1 MPPDNYR
8 RNHLI
13 IDLQQLKAN
22 LRLLRQHAPQQKIMA
37 VLKANA
43 YGLGLEKISE
53 ALVEE
58 NIDAFGVAEL
68 SEALQLSQLKKDVYI
83 LGDILKEEIP
93 IKVGVITGHSETNRI
108 FNVIHNLNPSA
119 YILKGKCSTDE
130 LTFAIQKMLK
140 GEVYYT
146 HEIHQKLLKRAL
158 VEIQMDDIAVQILK
172 ELPKHA
178 KISNLEGLIKKSDGS
193 LIKVRSIESKLSKL
207 RTDLQANNNTDLVLK
222 AKELGI
228 ID

>member
-1 MPPDNYR
+1 MAGQTKILLVDD
-8 RNHLI
+8 HQLI
-13 IDLQQLKAN
+13 LEGILSYLKDID
-22 LRLLRQHAPQQKIMA
+22 
-37 VLKANA
+37 
-43 YGLGLEKISE
+43 GLEIETANSCDEAFSKIKSSLNENPFHIVFTDLSFDNQSKNVVLDGGE
-53 ALVEE
+53 AF
-58 NIDAFGVAEL
+58 IKA
-68 SEALQLSQLKKDVYI
+68 
-83 LGDILKEEIP
+83 ILKEEIP

-158 VEIQMDDIAVQILK
+158 VEIQMDDIAIQILK

>member
-1 MPPDNYR
+1 MAGQTKILLVDD
-8 RNHLI
+8 HQLI
-13 IDLQQLKAN
+13 LEGILSYLKDID
-22 LRLLRQHAPQQKIMA
+22 
-37 VLKANA
+37 
-43 YGLGLEKISE
+43 GLEIETANSCDEAFSKIKSSLNENPFHIVFTDLSFDNQSKNVVLDGGE
-53 ALVEE
+53 AF
-58 NIDAFGVAEL
+58 IKAI
-68 SEALQLSQLKKDVYI
+68 LKK
-83 LGDILKEEIP
+83 EIP

-158 VEIQMDDIAVQILK
+158 VEIQMDDIAIQILK

>member
-1 MPPDNYR
+1 MPEQTKILLVDD
-8 RNHLI
+8 HQLI
-13 IDLQQLKAN
+13 LEGILSYLKDID
-22 LRLLRQHAPQQKIMA
+22 
-37 VLKANA
+37 
-43 YGLGLEKISE
+43 GLEIETANSCDEAFSKIKTS
-53 ALVEE
+53 VHT
-58 NIDAFGVAEL
+58 NPFQIVFTDL
-68 SEALQLSQLKKDVYI
+68 SFDNQTQNVVLDGGESLIKAIQ
-83 LGDILKEEIP
+83 KEEIP
-93 IKVGVITGHSETNRI
+93 IKVGVITGHSETNRV

-119 YILKGKCSTDE
+119 YILKGKCNTDE

-140 GEVYYT
+140 DEVYYT

-158 VEIQMDDIAVQILK
+158 IEIQMDDVAVQILK

-178 KISNLEGLIKKSDGS
+178 KIANLEGLIKKSDGS
-193 LIKVRSIESKLSKL
+193 ELKVRSIESKLSKL

>member
-1 MPPDNYR
+1 MPEQTKILLVDD
-8 RNHLI
+8 HQLI
-13 IDLQQLKAN
+13 LEGILSYLKDID
-22 LRLLRQHAPQQKIMA
+22 
-37 VLKANA
+37 
-43 YGLGLEKISE
+43 GLEIETANSCD
-53 ALVEE
+53 
-58 NIDAFGVAEL
+58 DAFSKIKTSVHSNPFQIVFTDL
-68 SEALQLSQLKKDVYI
+68 SFDNQTQNVVLDGGESLIKAIQ
-83 LGDILKEEIP
+83 KEEIP
-93 IKVGVITGHSETNRI
+93 IKVGVITGHSETNRV

-119 YILKGKCSTDE
+119 YILKGKCNTDE

-140 GEVYYT
+140 DEVYYT

-158 VEIQMDDIAVQILK
+158 IEIQMDDVAVQILK

-178 KISNLEGLIKKSDGS
+178 KIANLEGLIKKSDGS
-193 LIKVRSIESKLSKL
+193 ELKVRSIESKLSKL